1 MMLNV
6 HQGYGQFLDTK
17 IYPVYQGDDLGL
29 VYSPEQSSFKIW
41 SPTAEA
47 ASIIFYSSPLGKNQ
61 IERVPMVKSKNGTWV
76 ITINKNLKG
85 QYYVFQVLVNNNW
98 LAEVPDPYAK
108 AVGTDGKR
116 AVVVDLKDTNPIGW
130 QSDKSPVFSNRKNM
144 QNGIGGM
151 PVDAVVYELHVRDAT
166 IHPSSGVSN
175 KGKFIGLT
183 ESGIVNDKKVQTGI
197 DHIADLGVTHVHL
210 LPSYD
215 FYSVVESKPDSLQYN
230 WGYDP
235 LNYNV
240 PEGSY
245 STNPADGVTRIKEF
259 KTLVQAMHKK
269 GMRVVMD
276 VVYNHT
282 MLTENSYFNQLVP
295 GYYYRQNTAGGFSNA
310 SACGNETA
318 SERPMMRKFMLESLK
333 YWVQEYHVDGFRFD
347 LMGIHDIETMN
358 LISRELHEL
367 KPDILLYGEGWT
379 AGSSP
384 LPDSLRALK
393 QNAHKLDK
401 IAVFSDDLRDG
412 IKGSVFDHADKGFAS
427 GKQGM
432 EESIKF
438 GVVAACDHPQI
449 AYSKVN
455 YSKSPYA
462 KEPGQV
468 VSYCEC
474 HDNHVLWDK
483 LMISNA
489 TDAFETRKQMHLLSL
504 SIVLT
509 SQGVTFLHA
518 GTEILRTKR
527 GVENSFN
534 AGDSINAINWN
545 DKAQYKD
552 VYEYVKG
559 LVKMRKDHPAFRMQ
573 TQAQIAGHIRFDEQT
588 PKGVVA
594 YEINGAAVDDTWKKI
609 RVMYNGSA
617 EPQQMNVGDASW
629 KVFVSNNTMQA
640 SKLNTNIIQNN
651 IILKPYSATI
661 LYKN

>member
-17 IYPVYQGDDLGL
+17 IYPVYQGNDLGL
-29 VYSPEQSSFKIW
+29 TYSPEQSSFKIW
-41 SPTAEA
+41 SPTADA
-47 ASIIFYSSPLGKNQ
+47 ASIIFYSSPLGKDL
-61 IERVPMVKSKNGTWV
+61 IERVPMSQSENGTWT

-85 QYYVFQVLVNNNW
+85 QYYVFQVLVNDNW

-116 AVVVDLKDTNPIGW
+116 AVVVDLKESNPVGW
-130 QSDKSPVFSNRKNM
+130 QSDKSPAFSNRKDL
-144 QNGIGGM
+144 QQGLGGL

-166 IHPSSGVSN
+166 IHPSSGVSK

-183 ESGIVNDKKVQTGI
+183 ESGVVNDKQVKTGI

-245 STNPADGVTRIKEF
+245 STNPADGITRIKEF
-259 KTLVQAMHKK
+259 KTLVLAMHKK
-269 GMRVVMD
+269 GIRVVMD

-358 LISRELHEL
+358 MISRELHAL

-412 IKGSVFDHADKGFAS
+412 IKGSVFDHADRGFAS

-489 TDAFETRKQMHLLSL
+489 TDVFETRKQMHLLSL

-545 DKAQYKD
+545 DKSQYKD
-552 VYEYVKG
+552 VYDYVKG
-559 LVKMRKDHPAFRMQ
+559 LIKMRKEHPAFRMH
-573 TQAQIAGHIRFDEQT
+573 TQSQIARFIRFDEQT

-594 YEINGAAVDDTWKKI
+594 YEINGAAVGDSWNKI

-617 EPQQMNVGDASW
+617 EVKQLNPGDGSW
-629 KVFVSNNTMQA
+629 KVFVSSNTIQTVKA
-640 SKLNTNIIQNN
+640 NAGGIQNT
-651 IILKPYSATI
+651 LVLQPYSATI